1 MERKYN
7 DRVNVWT
14 IKGTILST
22 ILALSGLILFGF
34 TCWSLY
40 YNAKEFNDSHKE
52 EVTSVVVTID
62 ELKTRRQLV
71 GKVMTTHYYIVVND
85 EEVKVDS
92 DVYYSLEEGDKFVL
106 QQREWVNKETG
117 EIDKIEYEVE

>member
-7 DRVNVWT
+7 DGVAAWT

-22 ILALSGLILFGF
+22 ILALSGLILLSFAS
-34 TCWSLY
+34 WNL

-62 ELKTRRQLV
+62 ELKTKRQLV

-85 EEVKVDS
+85 EEVMVDY
-92 DVYYSLEEGDKFVL
+92 DVYCSLEEGDKFVL

-117 EIDKIEYEVE
+117 AIDKIEYEVE